1 MKRKIIM
8 IPAIVFAVL
17 IALFIAKNMIIK
29 TSVTT
34 GVRAMTG
41 LKLNI
46 RSMNVGVFKSLIGIN
61 ELQLHNPQEFE
72 DKLMVDLPEIY
83 VDYNL
88 GAIMGGKVHLE
99 EVRLHLK
106 EFIVVK
112 NEAGEL
118 NLDSLRV
125 VKEAEDVE
133 DPKKSD
139 TEKEKTEMPD
149 IQVDLLELK
158 IDKVIYKDYS
168 KGSSPKVKEYN
179 VKIDEQYEDISDP
192 KSFMRLIVIKALK
205 NTTIAKLTSF
215 NVDNLKKGLTG
226 TVKKTAERAQEATGK
241 ALEVGKNASENA
253 RKTAGKTVEKATDAG
268 KNASEKIQESAR
280 ESVEKATDSIKKL
293 LPFGNKEKK

>member
-17 IALFIAKNMIIK
+17 IALFIGKNMIIK

-34 GVRAMTG
+34 GVKAVTG
-41 LKLNI
+41 LKLKI
-46 RSMNVGVFKSLIGIN
+46 RSMDVGVFKSLMGIN
-61 ELQLHNPQEFE
+61 ELQLYNPQGFE

-99 EVRLHLK
+99 EVRLNLK
-106 EFIVVK
+106 EFTVVK

-125 VKEAEDVE
+125 VKEAEEVE
-133 DPKKSD
+133 KPEKSD
-139 TEKEKTEMPD
+139 TGNEKTEMPD
-149 IQVDLLELK
+149 IQIDLLKLK
-158 IDKVIYKDYS
+158 IDKVIYKDYT
-168 KGSSPKVKEYN
+168 KGTPPKEKVFN
-179 VKIDEQYEDISDP
+179 VKIDEQYEDITDP
-192 KSFMRLIVIKALK
+192 RSFVRLIIFKALK
-205 NTTIAKLTSF
+205 NTTIASLTNFDLGKLQS
-215 NVDNLKKGLTG
+215 GISG
-226 TVKKTAERAQEATGK
+226 TVKKTTEMAHQATGR
-241 ALEVGKNASENA
+241 ALEAGKDASGKIQ
-253 RKTAGKTVEKATDAG
+253 KTAEESVGKATDAG
-268 KNASEKIQESAR
+268 KDASEKLQESAR